1 MIDTHASLLERP
13 ARLALVVAM
22 SSVAFLHGTAS
33 AGSAEERVRGFFC
46 KSKADQIAFLTEKAK
61 GDNEEIA
68 ANSVNKNIGAASCAY
83 YLPLTAIPSGE
94 QTVVAG
100 GLVFKLQKYVFLP
113 EEVEHWTGSV
123 FGSLAAKAPE
133 QNI

>member
-1 MIDTHASLLERP
+1 MIDKRAATLTFLIA
-13 ARLALVVAM
+13 AGGLALV
-22 SSVAFLHGTAS
+22 HGAAS
-33 AGSAEERVRGFFC
+33 AGSGEERVRGFFC
-46 KSKADQIAFLTEKAK
+46 KSKADQIAFLTEQAK

-68 ANSVNKNIGAASCAY
+68 ANSVNKSIGTASCAY
-83 YLPLTAIPSGE
+83 FLPLSAIPSDE

-113 EEVEHWTGSV
+113 EQAEYWTGTV
-123 FGSLAAKAPE
+123 FGSLAAKARD